1 LIHTN
6 EVITE
11 KMDETNQF

>member
-11 KMDETNQF
+11 KMDETKQF